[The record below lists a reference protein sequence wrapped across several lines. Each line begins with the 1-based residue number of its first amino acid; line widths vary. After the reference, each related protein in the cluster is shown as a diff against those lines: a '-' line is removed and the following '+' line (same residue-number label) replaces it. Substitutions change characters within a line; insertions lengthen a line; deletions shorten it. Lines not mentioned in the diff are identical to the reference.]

1 MLAKIHITLK
11 KDVLDPQ
18 GKVVANSLNTLGF
31 ETVQDVR
38 QGKYI
43 EVTIDEEDTDIAKQ
57 KLLFCNICI
66 FFVNCY
72 FYIFSLANILNSFKS

>member
-18 GKVVANSLNTLGF
+18 GKVVANSLNNLGF
-31 ETVQDVR
+31 DTVQNVR

-43 EVTIDEEDTDIAKQ
+43 EVTIDENDQGQAKKKLNEMCE
-57 KLLFCNICI
+57 KLL
-66 FFVNCY
+66 
-72 FYIFSLANILNSFKS
+72 ANLVIEDYSVEIE

>member
-18 GKVVANSLNTLGF
+18 GSVIANSLKSLGF
-31 ETVQDVR
+31 SGVKDVR

-43 EVTIDEEDTDIAKQ
+43 EIMLDDVEKDTAIKRLNEMCE
-57 KLLFCNICI
+57 KLL
-66 FFVNCY
+66 
-72 FYIFSLANILNSFKS
+72 ANLVIEDYSVKID

>member
-18 GKVVANSLNTLGF
+18 GKVIANSLSDLGF
-31 ETVQDVR
+31 EGIQSVR

-43 EVTIDEEDTDIAKQ
+43 EIILDGDNKDAAAN
-57 KLLFCNICI
+57 KLNQMCERL
-66 FFVNCY
+66 
-72 FYIFSLANILNSFKS
+72 LANLVIEDYSVEID

>member
-18 GKVVANSLNTLGF
+18 GKVVANSLNNLGF
-31 ETVQDVR
+31 DTVQNVR

-43 EVTIDEEDTDIAKQ
+43 EVTIDGNEQGQAKKKVNELCE
-57 KLLFCNICI
+57 KLL
-66 FFVNCY
+66 
-72 FYIFSLANILNSFKS
+72 ANLVIEDYSVEIE

>member
-1 MLAKIHITLK
+1 
-11 KDVLDPQ
+11 
-18 GKVVANSLNTLGF
+18 LNTLGF

-57 KLLFCNICI
+57 KLNQMCEKL
-66 FFVNCY
+66 
-72 FYIFSLANILNSFKS
+72 LANLVIEDYSVEIE

>member
-1 MLAKIHITLK
+1 MKISVIITLK

-57 KLLFCNICI
+57 KLDQMCEKL
-66 FFVNCY
+66 
-72 FYIFSLANILNSFKS
+72 LANLVIEDYSVEIE

>member
-1 MLAKIHITLK
+1 MKFSVTVTLK

-57 KLLFCNICI
+57 KLDQMCEKL
-66 FFVNCY
+66 
-72 FYIFSLANILNSFKS
+72 LANLVIEDYSVEIE

>member
-18 GKVVANSLNTLGF
+18 GKVIPNSLSDLGF
-31 ETVQDVR
+31 EGIQSVR

-43 EVTIDEEDTDIAKQ
+43 EIILDGDNKDAAANKLNQMCE
-57 KLLFCNICI
+57 KLL
-66 FFVNCY
+66 
-72 FYIFSLANILNSFKS
+72 ANLVIEDYSVEID

>member
-18 GKVVANSLNTLGF
+18 GKVVANSLNALGF
-31 ETVQDVR
+31 ENVQDVR

-57 KLLFCNICI
+57 KLDQMCEKL
-66 FFVNCY
+66 
-72 FYIFSLANILNSFKS
+72 LANLVIEDYSVEIE

>member
-18 GKVVANSLNTLGF
+18 GKVIANSLSDLGF
-31 ETVQDVR
+31 EGIQSVR

-43 EVTIDEEDTDIAKQ
+43 DIILDGDNMDAAASKLNQ
-57 KLLFCNICI
+57 MCEKLL
-66 FFVNCY
+66 
-72 FYIFSLANILNSFKS
+72 ANLVIEDYSVEID